1 MLEQWFLDLD
11 GVRSGPYQTSEVLS
25 LIAEGEVLPHHQI
38 SKDLKSQN
46 WITVLDWRLSQ
57 NKTVSPVQKESPA
70 VVATL
75 TPTPAPVPTPTP
87 TPEPQVETIEI
98 SKPEITTKEPTS
110 RKPISPTPPP
120 IPEIPPISLEMKV
133 KPAAIEK
140 APSNRDAMAEMF
152 DMLQTSKHKRE
163 QKSQQPQNQIQTP
176 TQATIPNP
184 PSPSSSTFNTSE
196 GSSGNF
202 KLILIGVLV
211 VVIGF
216 FLGQYF
222 QKINNKQPSGE
233 IVAKPI
239 APKPLPVESINK
251 PRPIESFNRPR
262 PTPMEP
268 PREFVDRSNEKI
280 TIRSKIPPRDPRH
293 EDMQDI
299 KDLKNGTQSPQG
311 RNP

>member
-75 TPTPAPVPTPTP
+75 TPTPAPVPTPTPTPAPPLTPEVASSPEPEIKIVLETPP

-216 FLGQYF
+216 FLGQY
-222 QKINNKQPSGE
+222 QPFEPAGMPAPGPSTCPATRS
-233 IVAKPI
+233 VDCWCCTKPVP
-239 APKPLPVESINK
+239 AG
-251 PRPIESFNRPR
+251 
-262 PTPMEP
+262 
-268 PREFVDRSNEKI
+268 
-280 TIRSKIPPRDPRH
+280 IR
-293 EDMQDI
+293 
-299 KDLKNGTQSPQG
+299 
-311 RNP
+311 